1 MTGREWMISEGVV
14 NKRGDKT
21 SFKGLIKYIAIY
33 CISFITSMRNGL
45 VKLSVKLITNSII
58 FQEYNLKIYL

>member
-1 MTGREWMISEGVV
+1 MISEGVV
-14 NKRGDKT
+14 NERGDRT
-21 SFKGLIKYIAIY
+21 SPKGLIKYIAIY

-58 FQEYNLKIYL
+58 FQE